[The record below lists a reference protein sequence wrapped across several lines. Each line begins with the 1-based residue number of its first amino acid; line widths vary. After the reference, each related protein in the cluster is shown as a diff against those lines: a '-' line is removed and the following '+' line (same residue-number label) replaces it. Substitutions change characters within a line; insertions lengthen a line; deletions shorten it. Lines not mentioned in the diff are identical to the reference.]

1 MITKDEFWD
10 TVEKFR
16 NKDIWEM
23 EAGVVGDE
31 ISNKINFIGFL
42 MSLRVVK

>member
-1 MITKDEFWD
+1 MISEDEFWD

-23 EAGVVGDE
+23 NNGKWMMKYPIA
-31 ISNKINFIGFL
+31 N
-42 MSLRVVK
+42 